1 MITKTSVFCQKMPEK
16 TVVKDAYSPKKI
28 EKAEVWDKKQ
38 TFINQVEIFKL
49 NFISSPLTKM
59 ESDQEFPKTFETPHT
74 FDFSVI
80 CNGVIANQN
89 IES

>member
-1 MITKTSVFCQKMPEK
+1 MPEK

-38 TFINQVEIFKL
+38 TFINQVKIFKL

-59 ESDQEFPKTFETPHT
+59 ENL
-74 FDFSVI
+74 SVYQI
-80 CNGVIANQN
+80 KNFQKLLKHPILLILVSFVM
-89 IES
+89 EL